1 MSNILFF
8 LKPKS
13 EIAYIK
19 VEDTLRQAIQ
29 KMEFHKYAAI
39 PMLNKEGKYIGTITE
54 GDLLWGIKNKYNLS
68 LKEAEYIPIT
78 EIDRKLDY
86 VAVRAD
92 ANMEDLMLRAMNQNF
107 VPVIDDQ
114 ENFIGIVTRK
124 DIIGYC
130 YDKLNEQRAKM
141 EEMLPEFRKKSEKTK
156 KYIDDVETKCY
167 NTKDAAQ

>member
-29 KMEFHKYAAI
+29 KMEYHKYSSI
-39 PMLNKEGKYIGTITE
+39 PILNKEGKYIGTITE

-78 EIDRKLDY
+78 EIDRKMDY
-86 VAVRAD
+86 LAVRAD
-92 ANMEDLMLRAMNQNF
+92 ANMEDLMLRAMDQNF

-114 ENFIGIVTRK
+114 ENFIGIITRK

-130 YDKLNEQRAKM
+130 YDKMNEQR
-141 EEMLPEFRKKSEKTK
+141 EEK
-156 KYIDDVETKCY
+156 
-167 NTKDAAQ
+167 

>member
-1 MSNILFF
+1 MKNILFF

-19 VEDTLRQAIQ
+19 VEDTLRQTIQ
-29 KMEFHKYAAI
+29 KMEYHKYSSI
-39 PMLNKEGKYIGTITE
+39 PMLNKEGKYVGTITE

-68 LKEAEYIPIT
+68 LKEAEYISIT
-78 EIDRKLDY
+78 EIDRKQDY
-86 VAVRAD
+86 LAVRAD

-114 ENFIGIVTRK
+114 ENFIGIITRK

-130 YDKLNEQRAKM
+130 YDKLNEQN
-141 EEMLPEFRKKSEKTK
+141 KK
-156 KYIDDVETKCY
+156 DL
-167 NTKDAAQ
+167 

>member
-1 MSNILFF
+1 MKNILFF

-29 KMEFHKYAAI
+29 KMEYHKYSSI
-39 PMLNKEGKYIGTITE
+39 PMLNKEGKYVGTITE

-68 LKEAEYIPIT
+68 LKEAEYISIT
-78 EIDRKLDY
+78 DIDRKQDY
-86 VAVRAD
+86 LAVRAD

-114 ENFIGIVTRK
+114 ENFIGIITRK
-124 DIIGYC
+124 DIISYC
-130 YDKLNEQRAKM
+130 YNKLNEQN
-141 EEMLPEFRKKSEKTK
+141 KK
-156 KYIDDVETKCY
+156 DL
-167 NTKDAAQ
+167 